1 MIVVTTERNASH
13 QEADNTTSVTVTS
26 PLTSTTSKESTRPC
40 TPRPRKKSRRSPR
53 QASEARLDAKEVR
66 DDLRKRYSSAF
77 KEATMLL
84 SSSGIHNETADQLIK
99 RLNSQYCLLN
109 ESKKLAKSTL
119 YRAVAKG
126 NVGNSPLKKGPLSRI
141 PMALMEVVVAHTEVS
156 QVGNGE
162 LRGQEIKRLIGAA
175 VLGTPFHDTF
185 TVESAWRKVR
195 LEFPDK
201 LQAVKNV
208 C

>member
-1 MIVVTTERNASH
+1 MILGNGT
-13 QEADNTTSVTVTS
+13 
-26 PLTSTTSKESTRPC
+26 
-40 TPRPRKKSRRSPR
+40 
-53 QASEARLDAKEVR
+53 ARL
-66 DDLRKRYSSAF
+66 F

-84 SSSGIHNETADQLIK
+84 YSSGVHNETADQLIK
-99 RLNSQYCLLN
+99 RLNSQYRLLN

-126 NVGNSPLKKGPLSRI
+126 NVGNIPLKKGPLSRI

-175 VLGTPFHDTF
+175 VLGTQFHDTF